1 MFIPN
6 YQIHNILK
14 DFTHQLKNEKHRQDA
29 GLRLETVV
37 NKVAGTIVDRVTRL
51 SEEEVQ
57 PPSGASDRPGRPLA
71 PAPGTRPSG
80 NFRYHTMSG
89 GPAKTEHSLAVE
101 NPAQLIERFH
111 SVMDET
117 E

>member
-14 DFTHQLKNEKHRQDA
+14 DFTHQLKNEKHRQDT
-29 GLRLETVV
+29 GLHLETVV

-51 SEEEVQ
+51 SEEEMQ
-57 PPSGASDRPGRPLA
+57 PSSGVSDHPSRPLA
-71 PAPGTRPSG
+71 PAAGTRPSG
-80 NFRYHTMSG
+80 KFRYHTMSRG
-89 GPAKTEHSLAVE
+89 QGKTEHSLAVE
-101 NPAQLIERFH
+101 HPAQLIERFQ
-111 SVMDET
+111 SVMDER